1 MYFLFLL
8 IFFFVEG
15 SRTVGR
21 GSLYLVSRGWAF
33 PLFTLTL
40 QNLCIG
46 MGFCTPGTM
55 HEFAKIVQAERRAE
69 RSSSYAEAQPS
80 FEMESAK
87 IVQLSHINADASKI
101 IGKYKGRNQIRI

>member
-46 MGFCTPGTM
+46 RGFCAVETM
-55 HEFAKIVQAERRAE
+55 HKVCKD
-69 RSSSYAEAQPS
+69 
-80 FEMESAK
+80 SAT
-87 IVQLSHINADASKI
+87 IA
-101 IGKYKGRNQIRI
+101 Y